1 MVALGVA
8 AAVVVV
14 VSAVAAGGSMSLGI
28 LCTRLGSLGTNK
40 LRIFLIKRE
49 RREER
54 KKKKTEKKERKEN
67 FVRSFVFRT
76 RQDARA

>member
-49 RREER
+49 RREE
-54 KKKKTEKKERKEN
+54 KKKENRKERKEGK
-67 FVRSFVFRT
+67 FRSFVRF
-76 RQDARA
+76 

>member
-54 KKKKTEKKERKEN
+54 KKRKPKRKKGKKIS
-67 FVRSFVFRT
+67 FVRF
-76 RQDARA
+76 

>member
-1 MVALGVA
+1 MVAL
-8 AAVVVV
+8 VVVV

-49 RREER
+49 R
-54 KKKKTEKKERKEN
+54 KKKQKKKTKKKGRKIS
-67 FVRSFVFRT
+67 FVRF
-76 RQDARA
+76 

>member
-1 MVALGVA
+1 MVAL
-8 AAVVVV
+8 VVVV

-28 LCTRLGSLGTNK
+28 LCTRLGSLGRNK

-49 RREER
+49 RKKR
-54 KKKKTEKKERKEN
+54 KRKLKRKEGK
-67 FVRSFVFRT
+67 FRSFVFRT

>member
-49 RREER
+49 RREG
-54 KKKKTEKKERKEN
+54 KKKENRKERKEGK
-67 FVRSFVFRT
+67 FRSFVRF
-76 RQDARA
+76 

>member
-1 MVALGVA
+1 MVAL
-8 AAVVVV
+8 VVVV

-49 RREER
+49 R
-54 KKKKTEKKERKEN
+54 KKKRKRKLKRKEGK
-67 FVRSFVFRT
+67 FRSFVFRT

>member
-54 KKKKTEKKERKEN
+54 KKRKPKRKKGRKIS
-67 FVRSFVFRT
+67 FVRF
-76 RQDARA
+76 

>member
-1 MVALGVA
+1 MVALSVA

-49 RREER
+49 RREE

>member
-49 RREER
+49 RREG
-54 KKKKTEKKERKEN
+54 KKENRKERKEGK
-67 FVRSFVFRT
+67 FRSFVFRT

>member
-8 AAVVVV
+8 AVVVVV

-49 RREER
+49 RREKE
-54 KKKKTEKKERKEN
+54 KKENRKERKEGK
-67 FVRSFVFRT
+67 FRSFVFRK